1 MTDFEKAMRSALQKL
16 YPQSKLYACWFHFT
30 QAVKGHAQQ
39 ISGFYNAI
47 TSDRLAM
54 EIYGKML
61 CLPLLP
67 AKHINATWALIRTE
81 AFDFDKNR
89 FKRFVKYYE
98 QQWIIKVCDFL
109 FRFVLS
115 LIYIGNFE
123 LQEGAN
129 TISVFGRQT
138 RTTNA
143 LEAYNGVI
151 GKRMPKKGQFFRFLK
166 VLLQEE
172 YNKCK
177 EFSDLIR
184 TGGETGRK
192 RRYRVCIFFQC
203 IVFLYCICVLI
214 FIVSK

>member
-1 MTDFEKAMRSALQKL
+1 MTDFEKATRSALQKL

-39 ISGFYNAI
+39 ISGFYKAI
-47 TSDRLAM
+47 KSDRLAM

-67 AKHINATWALIRTE
+67 AKHINATWALIRKE
-81 AFDFDKNR
+81 ALDFDKNR

-123 LQEGAN
+123 LQEGADK
-129 TISVFGRQT
+129 ISVFGRQT
-138 RTTNA
+138 R

-177 EFSDLIR
+177 EFSYLIR

-192 RRYRVCIFFQC
+192 RRYRVCIFFSQC
-203 IVFLYCICVLI
+203 VVFHNLFCAIF